1 MRIPDVQH
9 SNHSPCSVKFRGK
22 EVLVESPN
30 LANVKIID
38 ADGHVRDRDSD
49 VRKFMEEPYC
59 RRQGSLLPS
68 DVWDASMYGKLGMD
82 ITDVPTR
89 LRDMDKEQI
98 DISVLFPTGGFGVT
112 QLPEKDYAA
121 AFCRGYN
128 NWVASICAESPR
140 LKAVG
145 LVPFQDV
152 DAAVKESHRAIT
164 ELGLVGITVGSYGMK
179 EHLGQP
185 MFWPIY
191 EELQKLNVPLLIHNS
206 RRGPAGEI
214 RFDTFLFRHTIGRP
228 FETLLD
234 CAALM
239 YGGVPEKFPRLR
251 IAFLE
256 CGCGWVPYWMD
267 RMDEEWEKRQSEAP
281 LLKKK
286 PSEYMTSGNW
296 FYATEPEE
304 STLPYCLEK
313 VGEDV
318 ILFASDYPH
327 WDGNFPYMTSTVKGR
342 KDISEQQKDK
352 IMRTNAIRLYGW
364 AN

>member
-1 MRIPDVQH
+1 MGDV
-9 SNHSPCSVKFRGK
+9 
-22 EVLVESPN
+22 N

-59 RRQGSLLPS
+59 RRQGSLLPG
-68 DVWDASMYGKLGMD
+68 DEWDSSMYGKLGLD
-82 ITDVPTR
+82 ISDVPTR
-89 LRDMDKEQI
+89 LRDMDTEQI
-98 DISVLFPTGGFGVT
+98 DISVLFPTSGFGVT
-112 QLPEKDYAA
+112 LLPEKDYAA
-121 AFCRGYN
+121 AYCRGYN

-140 LKAVG
+140 LRGVA

-152 DAAVKESHRAIT
+152 DAAVKETHRAIA
-164 ELGLVGITVGSYGMK
+164 ELGLVGITIGTYGMK
-179 EHLGQP
+179 EHIGQP

-191 EELQKLNVPLLIHNS
+191 EELQKLNAPLLIHNS

-239 YGGVPEKFPRLR
+239 YGGVPEKFPKLR

-267 RMDEEWEKRQSEAP
+267 RMDEEWEKRTSEAP

-286 PSEYMTSGNW
+286 PSDYMKSGNW

-313 VGEDV
+313 IGEDV
-318 ILFASDYPH
+318 MLFASDYPH
-327 WDGNFPYMTSTVKGR
+327 WDGSFPYMTKMVRERT
-342 KDISEQQKDK
+342 DITEQQKTK
-352 IMRTNAIRLYGW
+352 IMRSNAIRLYGW

>member
-1 MRIPDVQH
+1 VD
-9 SNHSPCSVKFRGK
+9 
-22 EVLVESPN
+22 SPN

-38 ADGHVRDRDSD
+38 ADGHVRDRDAD
-49 VRKFMEEPYC
+49 IRKFMQEPYC
-59 RRQGSLLPS
+59 RRQGGLLPA
-68 DVWDASMYGKLGMD
+68 DVWDSSMYGKLGLD
-82 ITDVPTR
+82 VTDVPTR

-98 DISVLFPTGGFGVT
+98 DIAVLFPTSGFGVT

-121 AFCRGYN
+121 AYCRGYN
-128 NWVASICAESPR
+128 DWVASVCAESPR

-152 DAAVKESHRAIT
+152 DAACKEIQRATIK
-164 ELGLVGITVGSYGMK
+164 LGLVGITVGTYGMK
-179 EHLGQP
+179 EHAGQP
-185 MFWPIY
+185 MYWPIY

-206 RRGPAGEI
+206 RQGPAGEI

-267 RMDEEWEKRQSEAP
+267 RLDEEWEKRQSEAP

-327 WDGNFPYMTSTVKGR
+327 WDGSFPYMTSTVKAR

-352 IMRTNAIRLYGW
+352 IMRSNAIRLYGW

>member
-1 MRIPDVQH
+1 MI
-9 SNHSPCSVKFRGK
+9 S
-22 EVLVESPN
+22 
-30 LANVKIID
+30 AKIID

-49 VRKFMEEPYC
+49 IRAFMEEPYC
-59 RRQGSLLPS
+59 RRQGSLLPN
-68 DVWDASMYGKLGMD
+68 DVWDSSMYGKLGMN
-82 ITDVPTR
+82 IHDVPTR
-89 LRDMDKEQI
+89 LRDMDKEGI
-98 DISVLFPTGGFGVT
+98 DVSVLFPTGGFAVT

-128 NWVASICAESPR
+128 NWVASICKESAR

-152 DAAVKESHRAIT
+152 PAAVAEVNRAIT
-164 ELGLVGITVGSYGMK
+164 QLGLVGITVGSFGMK
-179 EHLGQP
+179 EHLGTP
-185 MFWPIY
+185 TFWPIY
-191 EELQKLNVPLLIHNS
+191 EELQRLNAPLLIHNS
-206 RRGPAGEI
+206 RQGPAGEI

-239 YGGVPEKFPRLR
+239 YGGVPEKFPNLR

-267 RMDEEWEKRQSEAP
+267 RMDEEWEKRMSEAP
-281 LLKKK
+281 LLKAK
-286 PSEYMTSGNW
+286 PSEYMTRGNW

-304 STLPYCLEK
+304 STLPYVLER
-313 VGEDV
+313 VREDV

-327 WDGNFPYMTSTVKGR
+327 WDGNFPYMVSTVRGR
-342 KDISEQQKDK
+342 KDISEAVKQKILCD
-352 IMRTNAIRLYGW
+352 NAKRLYGW
-364 AN
+364 E

>member
-1 MRIPDVQH
+1 M
-9 SNHSPCSVKFRGK
+9 S
-22 EVLVESPN
+22 SPN
-30 LANVKIID
+30 LANVKVID
-38 ADGHVRDRDSD
+38 ADGHVRDREAEL
-49 VRKFMEEPYC
+49 RRFMAEPYC
-59 RRQGSLLPS
+59 RRQGSLLPN
-68 DVWDASMYGKLGMD
+68 DVWDSSMYGKLGLRVD
-82 ITDVPTR
+82 DVPTR
-89 LRDMDKEQI
+89 LRDMDKERI
-98 DISVLFPTGGFGVT
+98 DMSVLFPTGGFGVT

-128 NWVASICAESPR
+128 DWVASMCAESPR
-140 LKAVG
+140 LKGVG

-152 DAAVKESHRAIT
+152 DAAAKETQRAVA
-164 ELGLVGITVGSYGMK
+164 ELGLVGITVGTFGMK

-185 MFWPIY
+185 QFWPLY
-191 EELQKLNVPLLIHNS
+191 RELEKLNAPLLIHNS
-206 RRGPAGEI
+206 RQGPAGEI

-234 CAALM
+234 CAALV
-239 YGGVPEKFPRLR
+239 YGGVPEKFSKLR
-251 IAFLE
+251 VAFLE

-267 RMDEEWEKRQSEAP
+267 RMDEEWEKRQAEAP

-286 PSEYMTSGNW
+286 PSEYMKSGNW

-327 WDGNFPYMTSTVKGR
+327 WDGGFPHMTRMVRERRDLT
-342 KDISEQQKDK
+342 ETQKEN
-352 IMRTNAIRLYGW
+352 IMRNNAIRLYGW
-364 AN
+364 NS